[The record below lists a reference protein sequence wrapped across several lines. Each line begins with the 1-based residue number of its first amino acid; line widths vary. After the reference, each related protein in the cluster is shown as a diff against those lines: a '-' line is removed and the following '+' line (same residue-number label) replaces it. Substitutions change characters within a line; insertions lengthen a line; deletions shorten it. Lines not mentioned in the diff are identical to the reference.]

1 MSRELFPTT
10 RQKCKIRNALANNI
24 LLDIKVS
31 KSKFSEIFHS
41 GGFLSFLLGKVVD
54 TLMKVG
60 VPFARKPLALL
71 AITVSANTMDG
82 TIQTKMCQRGA
93 IVTSGADVVR
103 AEKGITLKISN
114 EDMDD
119 IIKIA
124 KSLKIQFY

>member
-1 MSRELFPTT
+1 MSHELFPTT
-10 RQKCKIRNALANNI
+10 RQKSKIRNAFANNI

-41 GGFLSFLLGKVVD
+41 GGFLFFLLGKVVN

-60 VPFARKPLALL
+60 VPRKPLALL
-71 AITVSANTMDG
+71 ATTVSATTVDG

-93 IVTSGADVVR
+93 IVTSEADVVR

-124 KSLKIQFY
+124 KSLKIQLY